1 MFYQMVQVQFNPATA
16 TKDSQFVA
24 TGLHGK
30 RVYPSFLFKEGSNF
44 FMEVAKE
51 YAREFEED
59 VVELE
64 LQPRDNPQ
72 FFVLTH
78 KTVNL

>member
-1 MFYQMVQVQFNPATA
+1 MCYQLVQVQFTPATPN
-16 TKDSQFVA
+16 KDSQFVA
-24 TGLHGK
+24 TGPHGR
-30 RVYPSFLFKEGSNF
+30 RVYPSSLFTEGSNF

-59 VVELE
+59 VVGLE

-78 KTVNL
+78 KP

>member
-1 MFYQMVQVQFNPATA
+1 MVQVQFIPATP
-16 TKDSQFVA
+16 TKDSQFHA

-30 RVYPSFLFKEGSNF
+30 RVYPSCLFTEGRNF
-44 FMEVAKE
+44 FKEVAKE

-72 FFVLTH
+72 FFVITH
-78 KTVNL
+78 KTVNLKP